1 MTKSAKIKSETQKVR
16 QRAGMKDMGRSA
28 RMTSGNEPGAASRM
42 ASQLE
47 VAIGEALYASTLA
60 TLTLTNQ
67 VATGRMSHE
76 EASALLDGATL
87 VLERHRGVDPA
98 NAGAIDYARSR
109 VTALL
114 NLLEQKRSMNDGA
127 RRTMAEEIPVL

>member
-1 MTKSAKIKSETQKVR
+1 
-16 QRAGMKDMGRSA
+16 
-28 RMTSGNEPGAASRM
+28 MTSATETGETSRM

-67 VATGRMSHE
+67 VATGQMSHD

-87 VLERHRGVDPA
+87 VLERHRGVDPDS
-98 NAGAIDYARSR
+98 AGAIDYARSR

-114 NLLEQKRSMNDGA
+114 TLLEQKRSMTAGV
-127 RRTMAEEIPVL
+127 RRTMAQELPVV

>member
-1 MTKSAKIKSETQKVR
+1 
-16 QRAGMKDMGRSA
+16 
-28 RMTSGNEPGAASRM
+28 MTSATETGETSQT

-67 VATGRMSHE
+67 VATGRMSHDE
-76 EASALLDGATL
+76 VSALLDGATL
-87 VLERHRGVDPA
+87 VLERHRGADPA

-109 VTALL
+109 VTALMT
-114 NLLEQKRSMNDGA
+114 LLDQMRAMAAGA
-127 RRTMAEEIPVL
+127 GRTMPQDLPVG